1 LWWLPA
7 CLLLIGALI
16 FAVHTWRQT
25 LPRENIPVG
34 RPLPE
39 LNLVDESGHPP
50 SFLGHPTIFTFA
62 FFHDAMHAPETL
74 SEVRALAQSARVVT
88 VTLVPEE
95 DSPDHLRP
103 VAATLEV
110 APPWSLV
117 SGPPAEVTSLLEALD
132 VDWPRLQSERAR
144 FGKPIFPET
153 RAVLTDGEGRQRGE
167 YDLSSWTERHRLLAE
182 LQRVR

>member
-1 LWWLPA
+1 MPA
-7 CLLLIGALI
+7 CLLLMGALI
-16 FAVHTWRQT
+16 FAVHSFRQT

-34 RPLPE
+34 RPLPQ
-39 LNLVDESGHPP
+39 LQLVDESGNRP
-50 SFLGHPTIFTFA
+50 SFLGHATIFTFA

-74 SEVRALAQSARVVT
+74 NEVRALARVASVVT
-88 VTLVPEE
+88 VTIAPEE

-132 VDWPRLQSERAR
+132 VDWQRLQRERAR

-153 RAVLTDGEGRQRGE
+153 RAILTDGEGRQRGE
-167 YDLSSWTERHRLLAE
+167 YDLSSWTERRRLVAE